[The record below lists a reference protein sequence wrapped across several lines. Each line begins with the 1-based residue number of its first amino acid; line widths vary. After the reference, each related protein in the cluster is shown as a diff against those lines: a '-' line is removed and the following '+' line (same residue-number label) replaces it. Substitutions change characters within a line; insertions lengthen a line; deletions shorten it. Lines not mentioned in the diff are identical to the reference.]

1 MYLKPFDQLLAR
13 VRNMDYFLAHRVEL
27 TWNLDAEVKQLNFAI
42 SVDNNDWRSTER
54 NIQRILTVLFRRTR
68 DNF

>member
-54 NIQRILTVLFRRTR
+54 NNSTNFNSFILENTR
-68 DNF
+68 